1 MDKCVCG
8 VSYNMDEL
16 SVVWYSGYHGNVT
29 IQSSRQKVAF
39 VVAILILC
47 GFFMVV
53 VGLIEENL
61 HIRTGG
67 LTLCGF
73 GFITAVC
80 FFCVPYFRGV
90 SSQGAMQRNETSL
103 TPSLPSVECIELILR
118 EQTIASAGN
127 DDLQRSDLS
136 TSRRDITFLLSRILG
151 SPPSYEEVTM
161 NDSNDTTMT
170 VACAPP
176 PYYTDLSQNDD
187 AGEGVSV
194 DGNVL
199 PPSYESCVT

>member
-1 MDKCVCG
+1 
-8 VSYNMDEL
+8 MDEL
-16 SVVWYSGYHGNVT
+16 SVVWYSGYQGNVT

-73 GFITAVC
+73 GFMTAVC
-80 FFCVPYFRGV
+80 FFCVPYFREV

-103 TPSLPSVECIELILR
+103 TPSVECMELILR
-118 EQTIASAGN
+118 EQTSAGN
-127 DDLQRSDLS
+127 DDLQRSNLS

-176 PYYTDLSQNDD
+176 PCYTDLSQNDD
-187 AGEGVSV
+187 AGKGVSV

-199 PPSYESCVT
+199 PPTYESCVTQGIRTNQA